1 MKKIFLALLLIL
13 VSSSFASANKPI
25 KNSPDG
31 FRGMKWGDPLSALG
45 KTAEFVHE
53 EPVFGF
59 KYYSKTDEDLS
70 FGSAQLSSINYTFWK
85 GQFISVGLRCKTP
98 SDFPAMKAAAIEKF
112 GKPVKPDNS
121 IEKYTWQ
128 DDNVLI
134 TLEQNSERMII
145 AFLPLLIKCTQ
156 EYEASKGKL

>member
-1 MKKIFLALLLIL
+1 MKKIVFVLLLIL
-13 VSSSFASANKPI
+13 VLSSVSAANKAI

-31 FRGMKWGDPLSALG
+31 FRGIKWGDPISALG
-45 KTAEFVHE
+45 KTDGSLYE

-59 KYYSKTDEDLS
+59 KYYSKADEDLS

-145 AFLPLLIKCTQ
+145 ACLPLLIKCTQ